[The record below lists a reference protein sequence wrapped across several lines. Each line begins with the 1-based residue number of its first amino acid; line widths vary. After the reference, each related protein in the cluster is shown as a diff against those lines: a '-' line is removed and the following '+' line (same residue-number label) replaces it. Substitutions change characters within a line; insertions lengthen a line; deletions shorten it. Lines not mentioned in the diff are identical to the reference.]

1 MQEFFQG
8 SVEESMRA
16 CLQKAQ
22 NVETW
27 LSDVCSEQQAVLKAM
42 ETVGLRPP
50 SRGEIDGMIEC
61 LDMLE
66 APLERIVLGVRQL

>member
-1 MQEFFQG
+1 M
-8 SVEESMRA
+8 
-16 CLQKAQ
+16 
-22 NVETW
+22 
-27 LSDVCSEQQAVLKAM
+27 KAM

-66 APLERIVLGVRQL
+66 APLERIALGVRQL